1 MRLPLGDWLLW
12 GAGKNAW
19 ALRDAGI
26 TAAVALEPGRAVER
40 IERIERM
47 GGHAAGGECGADLMF
62 SAVRLSEPRSRGE
75 ARIEGHHVQAG
86 LRQGQTR
93 SHSFFYRA
101 TGADEGLLG
110 LPVVSSESTRR
121 TAYPARPQASAAV
134 VVLRQRGLSFTAL
147 GELTAQA
154 GPRVD
159 DGCKASCTD
168 WYGNAQPIFLGE
180 RVIALLGYE
189 LVEGQLQGQ
198 GRGERI
204 VEQRRI
210 NFSPRAKVHLQMRP
224 TPFD

>member
-1 MRLPLGDWLLW
+1 MGELARLASPAIAQPRPNHGPT
-12 GAGKNAW
+12 
-19 ALRDAGI
+19 
-26 TAAVALEPGRAVER
+26 TAQPRPNR
-40 IERIERM
+40 
-47 GGHAAGGECGADLMF
+47 
-62 SAVRLSEPRSRGE
+62 SAFTPFP
-75 ARIEGHHVQAG
+75 G
-86 LRQGQTR
+86 LRQAQTR

-101 TGADEGLLG
+101 TGADKGLLG
-110 LPVVSSESTRR
+110 LPVVGSESTRR
-121 TAYPARPQASAAV
+121 TAYPARSQASAAV

-198 GRGERI
+198 GRGERT

-210 NFSPRAKVHLQMRP
+210 NFSPRANVHLQMRS